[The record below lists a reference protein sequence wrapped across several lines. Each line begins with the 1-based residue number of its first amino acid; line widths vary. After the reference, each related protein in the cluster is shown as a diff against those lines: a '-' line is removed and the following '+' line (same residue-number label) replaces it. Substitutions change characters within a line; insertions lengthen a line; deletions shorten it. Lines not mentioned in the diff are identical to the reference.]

1 MCVGSGEEKTCRISN
16 KDEKL
21 LRDVSPSQGLLQS
34 AICVCVCVCVCV
46 CSSID
51 ADTENQNY
59 LFTDWRGGWVGPR
72 KY

>member
-1 MCVGSGEEKTCRISN
+1 MHSSCGR
-16 KDEKL
+16 L
-21 LRDVSPSQGLLQS
+21 LRLEIIFFFIYS
-34 AICVCVCVCVCV
+34 VCSTLKFILHVPLWFCVCVCV

-51 ADTENQNY
+51 ADTENQNF